1 MDAAVKEEEEE
12 EEEEEEG
19 GGTVWRGEVRET
31 DTTP

>member
-1 MDAAVKEEEEE
+1 MDAAVKEK
-12 EEEEEEG
+12 EEEEG